1 MAPRIPAERAPLLSL
16 LGVSR
21 RRARARHIRERD
33 EGKGERSGPTFPAG
47 SLGERVRRGGVGE
60 SRARSPCDTWSN
72 CLLSSSTPPP
82 PLGQDFQAEF
92 DSRPDTDGA
101 ARSGACVPSPDR
113 SSFRA
118 RSSHRY
124 TCMLHHVVDVNVMA
138 GRWRGVFPAHGRDAT
153 LYGAKRH
160 SMSSRSPP
168 ERRLS
173 APHSHKTQP
182 CLLTVNMFFTSHP
195 ITTITTPQPPT
206 PAGEK
211 WPRRATDERRR
222 SARARPPPP
231 LHRWAGKQTL

>member
-21 RRARARHIRERD
+21 RRARTRHIRERD

-160 SMSSRSPP
+160 PMSSRSPP

-182 CLLTVNMFFTSHP
+182 CLLTVNMFFY
-195 ITTITTPQPPT
+195 QPPNHHDHDS
-206 PAGEK
+206 PAPDSRGSK
-211 WPRRATDERRR
+211 GPRSATDERRR

-231 LHRWAGKQTL
+231 LHSWAGNETL

>member
-1 MAPRIPAERAPLLSL
+1 MHGAGDVCGCA
-16 LGVSR
+16 
-21 RRARARHIRERD
+21 D
-33 EGKGERSGPTFPAG
+33 GERELSWIRFMRHGLGDPPLPPDVPESDPRRP
-47 SLGERVRRGGVGE
+47 SL
-60 SRARSPCDTWSN
+60 TWGN
-72 CLLSSSTPPP
+72 CLLTLNSTPP

-160 SMSSRSPP
+160 PMSSRSPP

-182 CLLTVNMFFTSHP
+182 CLLTVNMFLTS
-195 ITTITTPQPPT
+195 QPNHHERDP
-206 PAGEK
+206 PA
-211 WPRRATDERRR
+211 PNFRR
-222 SARARPPPP
+222 
-231 LHRWAGKQTL
+231 